1 MFMRE
6 SHGGAEVKESR
17 LSCASLLAALHDGA
31 AEEWSGGAERG
42 LGKKRTLLKDS
53 SRALP

>member
-1 MFMRE
+1 MLMRE